1 MNGSVK
7 PIFNADEAMILML
20 YLRDTRT
27 ATIANLQEI
36 QKLLTIEEKEL
47 HGMTSSVINIL
58 QELSDEDFLNL
69 NLLSES
75 PL

>member
-1 MNGSVK
+1 MSGSVK

-20 YLRDTRT
+20 YLRDTRA

-36 QKLLTIEEKEL
+36 QKLLTTEEKEL
-47 HGMTSSVINIL
+47 HSMTSSVINIL
-58 QELSDEDFLNL
+58 QGLSDEDFLNMD
-69 NLLSES
+69 LLSDS

>member
-1 MNGSVK
+1 MSGSVK
-7 PIFNADEAMILML
+7 PIFNADKAMILML

-36 QKLLTIEEKEL
+36 QKLLTTEEKEL
-47 HGMTSSVINIL
+47 HSMTSSVINIL

-69 NLLSES
+69 DLLSDS

>member
-1 MNGSVK
+1 MSGSVK

-69 NLLSES
+69 DLLSDS